1 MRLSD
6 LVRIDNRFER
16 SVNLLLDL
24 HNEEKLRLYIPTRS
38 SVNLITAY
46 LREVTGFHGE
56 RANILIGPYGKGKSH
71 LLLVLMSILAG
82 KRSTGVD
89 ELIERISD
97 VNDRAGCMIKNVHEN
112 RKILPVIINTSSGNL
127 GQAFIRSLVRAL
139 KREGMDD
146 VVPDSYFSEAC
157 RIIKLWESNY
167 PETYDALNEMLMDT
181 DVESLI
187 LDLEQMDPDALVRF
201 RSLYPDL
208 TSGSEFNPGI
218 EDDVITVYRSVN
230 RAICT
235 RYGYDGIYIIFD
247 EFSKYIE
254 GHSEEGFSTDM
265 KVLQDICE
273 LCNSSVEEQIHLTC
287 VAHKAIRSYGDLL
300 SRSVRNAFRGVEGR
314 LKERRFTVSSQ
325 NNYELIADAIKKTS
339 LFDDWK
345 TEAEFA
351 RVVDESYQVD
361 EFPSLFNKDD
371 YVRIIGEGAFPL
383 TPVAAMI
390 LLSICE
396 KIAQNERTVFTFI
409 TEDDVHS
416 LSSFVKRS
424 ERPAFAGADLIY
436 DYFSELM
443 ETDRSTEIHSEWLK
457 AEYAL
462 SQTEDSAER
471 RIIKALAAIRMV
483 NLPDVLPAM
492 ERFLF
497 LALGSD
503 EGNYK
508 KGIER
513 LVSSGMIVLK
523 KGTGAYEFQSSAG
536 IDIDNKI
543 SDCVE
548 KFFRKVDIT
557 EVLND
562 VNRMTY
568 ILPKKYNQEY
578 CMTRYFS
585 VQVIKQDAFLSLSS
599 VSYLISQNEPDGYLL
614 LVLCSTT
621 YEVEKVREHTI
632 ELGDPVLITC
642 CAVPADDHMEETRM
656 LLACRKLLGDETF
669 CQENDIVLPE
679 LRKLESDLS
688 SGLALW
694 LASLFSGV
702 TTVFTNGGDIIV
714 GEKGLNR
721 TVSDI
726 CSRIYDETPVINH
739 ELINRHNISAQVSKA
754 RNKIINDILHF
765 RDPKGYMSGTS
776 AESTIYRAV
785 MAHTADDP
793 KLKSARDEILTFIHE
808 SKGNKVSFSR
818 LFNVLTAPPLGL
830 RRGVIPFFIAEQ
842 LTALEDMPVV
852 YQGKREVSI
861 DPQLLANI
869 AASPAEY
876 SLFVEVGTIEKLEY
890 IEGLERL
897 FADHDLYCRD
907 IEKRNRLSKI
917 TCVMQAWYRSLPQTS
932 VTYKVPDDDTQDIK
946 MIVRFRRLLA
956 DNPNPRELTFEKL
969 PKICGDIDFMG
980 VLEKVAAIK
989 NAIDM
994 HIHSLKKTAEKTV
1007 REELGLSA
1015 QDDFYR
1021 CLKTWYE
1028 EQPEAAKRSVLTTDN
1043 QLIFNTIRDLSARS
1057 SEEIVEKL
1065 SKAAVNFYI
1074 EDWRD
1079 DTVHEFAVRL
1089 RGLVDELEDKSSR
1102 DDGGMERLRIFDGAA
1117 SEELFYDFDP
1127 GNISPAGHFFQSALE
1142 DILEEYGDTLE
1153 NSEKIG
1159 ILMNSI
1165 RKLME

>member
-38 SVNLITAY
+38 SVNLITTY

-82 KRSTGVD
+82 KKSISID
-89 ELIERISD
+89 ELIDRISL
-97 VNDRAGCMIKNVHEN
+97 VNDRAGKIIEDVHAN
-112 RKILPVIINTSSGNL
+112 KKILPVIINTSTGDLS
-127 GQAFIRSLVRAL
+127 QAFIRSLIKAL
-139 KREGMDD
+139 RREGMDD
-146 VVPDSYFSEAC
+146 VVPDSYYSEAA
-157 RIIKLWESNY
+157 RIIKMWEYSY
-167 PETYDALNEMLMDT
+167 PETYDALKEMITDT
-181 DVESLI
+181 DIESL
-187 LDLEQMDPDALVRF
+187 LLGLEQMNHDSLARF
-201 RSLYPDL
+201 RSLYPHL

-235 RYGYDGIYIIFD
+235 QYGYDGIYIIFD

-254 GHSEEGFSTDM
+254 GHSEEGFSADM
-265 KVLQDICE
+265 KILQDMCE
-273 LCNSSVEEQIHLTC
+273 LCNSSVEEQVHLTC

-314 LKERRFTVSSQ
+314 LKERRFIVSSQ
-325 NNYELIADAIKKTS
+325 NNYELIADALKKTS
-339 LFDDWK
+339 SFYSWEKETD
-345 TEAEFA
+345 F
-351 RVVDESYQVD
+351 VQMVDESYQVD

-409 TEDDVHS
+409 AEDDVYS

-424 ERPAFAGADLIY
+424 ERPVFAGADLIY

-443 ETDRSTEIHSEWLK
+443 ETDRSTDIHSEWLI
-457 AEYAL
+457 AEHAL
-462 SQTEDSAER
+462 SQTEDAVER
-471 RIIKALAAIRMV
+471 KLIKALAAIRMV

-492 ERFLF
+492 DRFLF
-497 LALGSD
+497 LALGSEKD
-503 EGNYK
+503 SYK
-508 KGIER
+508 KGLER
-513 LVSSGMIVLK
+513 LASSGIIVLK

-536 IDIDNKI
+536 IDIDNKV

-548 KFFRKVDIT
+548 KYFRNVDIPA
-557 EVLND
+557 VLND

-568 ILPKKYNQEY
+568 ILPKKYNQEF

-585 VQVIKQDAFLSLSS
+585 VQVVKSDVFLALSS
-599 VSYLISQNEPDGYLL
+599 VSYLVSQNEPDGYLL
-614 LVLCSTT
+614 LVLCKTT
-621 YEVEKVREHTI
+621 SEIEIVKEHTI
-632 ELGDPVLITC
+632 ELDDPALITC
-642 CAVPADDHMEETRM
+642 CAILTDDHTDETRM
-656 LLACRKLLGDETF
+656 LLACRKLLGDEAF
-669 CQENDIVLPE
+669 CQENDIILPE
-679 LRKLESDLS
+679 LRKLENELS
-688 SGLALW
+688 SSLALW
-694 LASLFSGV
+694 VTSLFGGV
-702 TTVFTNGGDIIV
+702 STVFTKDGDISV

-726 CSRIYDETPVINH
+726 CSRIYDETPIINH

-754 RNKIINDILHF
+754 RNTIIDDILHF

-785 MAHTADDP
+785 MAHTANDP
-793 KLKSARDEILTFIHE
+793 NLKRVRAEILSFVHE

-818 LFNVLTAPPLGL
+818 LFNVLTAPPLGM

-869 AASPAEY
+869 AASPMEY
-876 SLFVEVGTIEKLEY
+876 SLFVEVGTIEKLDY
-890 IEGLERL
+890 IEGIENL

-932 VTYKVPDDDTQDIK
+932 VTYKVPDDGMQDIK
-946 MIVRFRRLLA
+946 MIVRFRKLLA
-956 DNPNPRELTFEKL
+956 DNPNPRELIFEKL
-969 PKICGDIDFMG
+969 PKLCGDIDLSG
-980 VLEKVAAIK
+980 VLEKVVSIK

-994 HIHSLKKTAEKTV
+994 HIHSLKKTAEMIV
-1007 REELGLSA
+1007 RKELGLPV

-1028 EQPEAAKRSVLTTDN
+1028 EQPDAVKHSVLTSDN
-1043 QLIFNTIRDLSARS
+1043 QQIFNTIRDLSVRG
-1057 SEEIVEKL
+1057 SEEIVEKI
-1065 SKAAVNFYI
+1065 SKATVSFYI

-1079 DTVHEFAVRL
+1079 DTVHEFTEKL
-1089 RGLVDELEDKSSR
+1089 DGLVSELEDKSGR
-1102 DDGGMERLRIFDGAA
+1102 DDSGIERLKISDGAA

-1127 GNISPAGHFFQSALE
+1127 ENISPTGHFFQSALE
-1142 DILEEYGDTLE
+1142 DILEEYGDALE